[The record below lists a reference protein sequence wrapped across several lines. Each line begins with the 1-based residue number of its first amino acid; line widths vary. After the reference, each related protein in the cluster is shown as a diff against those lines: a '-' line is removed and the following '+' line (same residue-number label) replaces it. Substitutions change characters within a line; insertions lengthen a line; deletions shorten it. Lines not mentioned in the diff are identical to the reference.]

1 MTGTT
6 VDIIGAGMAGLTAA
20 LAFARLGWTVRVREQ
35 APELLD
41 VGAGLQLS
49 PNATRILFALGLGDA
64 LSSVMHRPG
73 RISLASGQSLQTI
86 AYVPVGDEAER
97 RWGAPY
103 GVIHRADLQGALF
116 AAVQVHEN
124 CRVELGA
131 QVGPDDIGDSDADLI
146 VLGDGVWSANRQR
159 LKAAGQPSFTGLVA
173 WRFLVDAAD
182 AVSFLDPANVTAFMA
197 PESHLVAYPVK
208 GGSQVNMVA
217 ITTGADPGPDWSHA
231 TSSENRAQLFERFH
245 RWHPT
250 LRMTMCDAGAMTY
263 WPLYQLSDGAYFD
276 GGKTALIGDAA
287 HAMSPIG
294 GIGINLAVQD
304 AVATANLLWR
314 PLREGTL
321 SSDDLAAVERR
332 REWPTKVTQWLQVQA
347 QNRIIAPTL
356 RSSRPLRAPWIL
368 RHLSDIPLLR
378 DIPAR
383 AVGLGVRPEHIRSPA
398 A

>member
-20 LAFARLGWTVRVREQ
+20 LAFARLGWTVRIREQ
-35 APELLD
+35 APELRE

-64 LSSVMHRPG
+64 LASVMHRPG

-103 GVIHRADLQGALF
+103 GVIHRADLQGVLF
-116 AAVQVHEN
+116 DAVQADEN
-124 CRVELGA
+124 CTLELASRVS
-131 QVGPDDIGDSDADLI
+131 PDDIGDSDADLI
-146 VLGDGVWSANRQR
+146 VLGDGVWSANRRR

-250 LRMTMCDAGAMTY
+250 LRTTMRDAETMTY

-276 GGKTALIGDAA
+276 GGRTALIGDAA
-287 HAMSPIG
+287 HAMGPFAAQGAAMAIE
-294 GIGINLAVQD
+294 D
-304 AVATANLLWR
+304 AW
-314 PLREGTL
+314 E
-321 SSDDLAAVERR
+321 LAAAANEGRTAIFHWEEARR
-332 REWPTKVTQWLQVQA
+332 ARVAHARKRA
-347 QNRIIAPTL
+347 GFNRFTYHARGPFRIG
-356 RSSRPLRAPWIL
+356 
-368 RHLSDIPLLR
+368 R
-378 DIPAR
+378 DIVLSLR
-383 AVGLGVRPEHIRSPA
+383 RPEQLA
-398 A
+398 ADLDWLYGWRATGL